1 MVAAIRNRSV
11 VRTAKLALLAAFVC
25 GLSACATKDPAPLVS
40 TGTEAE
46 STLPWNK
53 QEKWENQGQL
63 SGMAERM
70 NSR

>member
-1 MVAAIRNRSV
+1 MVAATSNRFAL
-11 VRTAKLALLAAFVC
+11 RTVKVALLAAFVC
-25 GLSACATKDPAPLVS
+25 GLTACATKQETQLVS
-40 TGTEAE
+40 TGSEKE
-46 STLPWNK
+46 STLPWNQ